1 MNHARPPE
9 KNLHLHMKT
18 ITQIF
23 TWCITNKQTHRV
35 SLMLSDLRH
44 SLSWEPFEAKQ
55 PSRVDLFIWH
65 IHRTQHFFFFY
76 FYSEKFI
83 RNFYDNRS
91 LVTVAFD
98 HYNFQHRKISGTKWI
113 NERKKKPQSKWVW
126 GSWLGFLFIR
136 NCIRLIDGSSK
147 TDHIITQ
154 RACIHRTQINGHA
167 NFQFLIWNWTQKK
180 KHEQ

>member
-1 MNHARPPE
+1 MTGELTLAAAWMNESCTASRKE
-9 KNLHLHMKT
+9 
-18 ITQIF
+18 F
-23 TWCITNKQTHRV
+23 TSAYENHHTNIYLMYHKQTNTQ
-35 SLMLSDLRH
+35 
-44 SLSWEPFEAKQ
+44 SLSHAIRSSSFAFMGTIQSEAIIKSWSFHLAH
-55 PSRVDLFIWH
+55 PSHTKFLF
-65 IHRTQHFFFFY
+65 F

-167 NFQFLIWNWTQKK
+167 NFQFLI
-180 KHEQ
+180 